1 MEPSVPKGGDTGALC
16 PRGTSSQGDRQKTK
30 SKAVQNLVYAMEER
44 NGGLRKSVLGSR
56 C

>member
-1 MEPSVPKGGDTGALC
+1 MLLKGKIQVLC
-16 PRGTSSQGDRQKTK
+16 PRGTSSQGNRQKKK
-30 SKAVQNLVYAMEER
+30 SKAVQNLLYAMEER